1 MNNFT
6 ETVGVKEVKFSNVAA
21 KNHVR
26 KISEASGSSFLSGMR
41 ILSNNRREAMF
52 AIYAFCRE
60 IDDIAD
66 EPRALDEKLRLLS
79 EWRQEIESVYIGNPF
94 KLTGLALSTAINA
107 YGLQKQDFQ
116 DLIDGMQM
124 DADETATHAPSMEI
138 LDTYCDRVASAV
150 GRLSVRIFGDTG
162 KSAQQVAFSLGRAL
176 QLTNILRDI
185 HEDAERN
192 RLYLPAD
199 LLDKFGIKT
208 RKPMEVLQHEAIP
221 SVCNAL
227 AEVALGHYRDA
238 TSAMTG
244 CSRRNMRPA
253 IMMMLVY
260 QRVLNELIKRGWKNL
275 NEPVKVSKAAKIWIM
290 LRHGFF

>member
-26 KISEASGSSFLSGMR
+26 KISEASGSSFLSGIR
-41 ILSNNRREAMF
+41 ILPNNRREAMF

-66 EPRALDEKLRLLS
+66 EPRALEEKLRLLS

-227 AEVALGHYRDA
+227 AKVALGHYRDA
-238 TSAMTG
+238 NSAMTG

-275 NEPVKVSKAAKIWIM
+275 NEPVKVSKAAKFWIV

>member
-26 KISEASGSSFLSGMR
+26 KISEASGSSFLSGIR
-41 ILSNNRREAMF
+41 ILPNNRREAMF

-275 NEPVKVSKAAKIWIM
+275 NEPVKVSKAAKFWIV

>member
-26 KISEASGSSFLSGMR
+26 KISEASGSSFLSGIR
-41 ILSNNRREAMF
+41 ILPNNRREAMF

-79 EWRQEIESVYIGNPF
+79 EWRQEIESIYIGNPF

-124 DADETATHAPSMEI
+124 DADETATHAPSMEM

-275 NEPVKVSKAAKIWIM
+275 NEPVKVSKAAKIWIV